1 MFSHGFWTPAGS
13 RILEMES
20 ESAVDGTSLDLG
32 PVKAELSRRV
42 SSSLNFSTSPHPSS
56 WPKSGDFARAQTF
69 VSPKPL
75 KPFNTADFKILLLEN
90 VNKTGVDL
98 LQGVNYQVTSL
109 KSSLPEDELIEK
121 IRCGTLVRFILCL
134 EIANCTTTA
143 TFKLL
148 ASAPRQSSPRG
159 CSRLPKT

>member
-1 MFSHGFWTPAGS
+1 
-13 RILEMES
+13 MES

-42 SSSLNFSTSPHPSS
+42 SSSLNFSTSPHPPS

-121 IRCGTLVRFILCL
+121 IRCGTLARFILCR

-143 TFKLL
+143 TFK
-148 ASAPRQSSPRG
+148 
-159 CSRLPKT
+159 